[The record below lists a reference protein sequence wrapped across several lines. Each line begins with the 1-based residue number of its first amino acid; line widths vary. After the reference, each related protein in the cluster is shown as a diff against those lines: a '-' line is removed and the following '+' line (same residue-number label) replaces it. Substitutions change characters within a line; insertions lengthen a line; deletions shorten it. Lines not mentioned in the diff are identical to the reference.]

1 MWLKKWEEL
10 PKFMKNDEVRKYY
23 DVLSRKKGQLTIKR
37 LFDFILSLCM
47 ILALSPIMAVLAVWI
62 KTDSKGPVFFR
73 QVRVTQYGRKFKI
86 YKFRTMVENAEQ
98 LGSQVT
104 AQNDKRITKVGKKLR
119 KVRLDELPQLFNI
132 LAGDMSFV
140 GTRPEVPEYVKRY
153 TKEMRATL
161 LLPAGVT
168 SEASIEFR
176 DEDALMKDV
185 ENLEECYIHRILPLK
200 MKWNLQTIKN
210 FNIIKDLA
218 TMMKTI
224 IAVRKN

>member
-1 MWLKKWEEL
+1 
-10 PKFMKNDEVRKYY
+10 MKNDEVRKYY